1 MIDSIF
7 LSVRRKTLLYCILF
21 SLLVV
26 LVSSLP
32 NEDISSATV
41 TEVTPENTDPYCTQ
55 ETCEELRERVAS
67 LEEAVRAIVTA
78 LSSETRNQHE
88 FKTKFG
94 KNRAVQSVLSAASL
108 SASDDVQEEEN
119 QPTETP
125 SSSQAAEISISIFQL
140 LFLLIKDI
148 QLLQFIFCDTR
159 SSSNPANSFK
169 LGSSS

>member
-94 KNRAVQSVLSAASL
+94 KNRAVQSVLSAAASI

-125 SSSQAAEISISIFQL
+125 SSSQAAETSIYLYLNLNYYFY
-140 LFLLIKDI
+140 
-148 QLLQFIFCDTR
+148 
-159 SSSNPANSFK
+159 
-169 LGSSS
+169 

>member
-1 MIDSIF
+1 M
-7 LSVRRKTLLYCILF
+7 
-21 SLLVV
+21 V

-32 NEDISSATV
+32 NEDVSSASV

-78 LSSETRNQHE
+78 LSGETSNQQ

-159 SSSNPANSFK
+159 SSSNSANSFK